1 MKTIKSRNMGRME
14 GEKNGNAVNNG
25 CPIAHYYFG
34 GINLIS
40 YLIDTA
46 SNKEEECKQVA
57 ATNNWFLSSFIAFTA
72 A

>member
-1 MKTIKSRNMGRME
+1 MKTIKSRNMARME

-46 SNKEEECKQVA
+46 SNKAEE
-57 ATNNWFLSSFIAFTA
+57 
-72 A
+72 

>member
-1 MKTIKSRNMGRME
+1 ME
-14 GEKNGNAVNNG
+14 GGKNGKAVNND
-25 CPIAHYYFG
+25 CRIAHYYFG

-40 YLIDTA
+40 YLIDTE

-57 ATNNWFLSSFIAFTA
+57 ATNNWLLSSFIAFTA